1 MIKSIKQIQN
11 LQKIW
16 LIRKSS
22 FVIYFALC
30 WNCYKNSI
38 FWEFFKSLKK
48 VAFGMALLLS
58 KNFCVSI
65 RVQEFIQTILVSG
78 RLHKKVNLLIEFSN
92 LIFIKF
98 SFIQFESSLKCWKLK
113 HITKSNFNTTA
124 KVKRRE

>member
-1 MIKSIKQIQN
+1 M
-11 LQKIW
+11 
-16 LIRKSS
+16 
-22 FVIYFALC
+22 
-30 WNCYKNSI
+30 

-48 VAFGMALLLS
+48 AVFGMALLLS
-58 KNFCVSI
+58 KNFCINI